1 MMRAQVRNNLAALAH
16 WINPFLI
23 HFHLNSEHTHKV
35 METETQK
42 MRTQRERTQTPE
54 KRITD
59 ARLKRYELKADLRQ
73 PKREYKAPFPSAKI
87 CIYSEIRKYFSE
99 KQRKQAKNNAFLY
112 VSIRNNAKRAVFR
125 TSEGLFSQRR

>member
-1 MMRAQVRNNLAALAH
+1 M
-16 WINPFLI
+16 
-23 HFHLNSEHTHKV
+23 HTHKV

-42 MRTQRERTQTPE
+42 MRTQRERAQTPE

-87 CIYSEIRKYFSE
+87 GQIFEIQKRFSG
-99 KQRKQAKNNAFLY
+99 KFPK
-112 VSIRNNAKRAVFR
+112 
-125 TSEGLFSQRR
+125 